1 MKNWRRTSVGASRI
15 ALCLLLVLASGCAS
29 LPPLDGRVE
38 STALRDS
45 GRTQLG
51 KAIEPLAARNGARP
65 PEMSFYRETGKPV
78 MAGLYA
84 LAGGREA
91 LAARVVLADAAEQGL
106 DIQYYFWRDDRS
118 GTFLF
123 NAVRRAADRGVRV
136 RLLIDDNNTVGQDA
150 LFRALDRH
158 PNIEVRLFNPFAQR
172 GVRMLGFL
180 TDFERLNR
188 RMHNKSFTADNQATI
203 IGGRNIGDEY
213 FDETDEAAFA
223 DLDVLAVGAIVDQ
236 VSTDFDRYWSSESA
250 YPVDRLLKPAAEE
263 AMDGLMARVGE
274 AEQGSEFQ
282 DYSEAV
288 KKNALLR
295 ELFEGSVR
303 LEWAMT
309 RIVSDDPGKVLKRST
324 DKVSLPAKMQELI
337 GKPRHLLEMVSPYF
351 VPMQQGLDYLLSLH
365 SDGVR
370 IRVLTNSLASTDVV
384 AVHSGY
390 ARWRKPLLQGGIA
403 LYEYKPGA
411 PTPRS
416 GAGAR
421 GWERRAGDGMG
432 RQGWRTPN
440 AVSRD
445 VSAGAGGP
453 SGEDGSPAMRGSVS
467 VAPTPSAG
475 TAAGDGRSGSG
486 DLPGSPRQ
494 AGLSV
499 SNVSSVSSVSRASRG
514 SGGSSSSSLH
524 AKTFSVDRSRVV
536 IGSFNFDPRSFDLN
550 TELSVVIDSP
560 ALASSV
566 EEAYSRNVPLTAW
579 QVTRTE
585 PGELQWTEE
594 KDGVQV
600 RHDREPGAGF
610 WRRVGAKA
618 FGLLQIDWLL

>member
-1 MKNWRRTSVGASRI
+1 
-15 ALCLLLVLASGCAS
+15 
-29 LPPLDGRVE
+29 
-38 STALRDS
+38 
-45 GRTQLG
+45 
-51 KAIEPLAARNGARP
+51 
-65 PEMSFYRETGKPV
+65 
-78 MAGLYA
+78 
-84 LAGGREA
+84 
-91 LAARVVLADAAEQGL
+91 
-106 DIQYYFWRDDRS
+106 
-118 GTFLF
+118 
-123 NAVRRAADRGVRV
+123 
-136 RLLIDDNNTVGQDA
+136 
-150 LFRALDRH
+150 
-158 PNIEVRLFNPFAQR
+158 VRLFNPFAQR
-172 GVRMLGFL
+172 GVRMLGFV

-453 SGEDGSPAMRGSVS
+453 DGEDGSPAMRGSVS

-494 AGLSV
+494 VGLSV
-499 SNVSSVSSVSRASRG
+499 SNVSSVSSVSRGSRG